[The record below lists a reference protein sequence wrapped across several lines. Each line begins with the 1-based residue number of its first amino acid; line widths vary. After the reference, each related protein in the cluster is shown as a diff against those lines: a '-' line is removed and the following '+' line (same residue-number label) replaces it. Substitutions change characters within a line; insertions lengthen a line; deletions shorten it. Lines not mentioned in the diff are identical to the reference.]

1 MRKAIV
7 ALSMSAFALAS
18 FSAIDTASAATA
30 KMSKMGCV
38 VGKQKWDAK
47 VGKCVDAKPVKK
59 AVKSMKKPAAV
70 KSTKKPVAKVVKKA
84 S

>member
-18 FSAIDTASAATA
+18 LGTIDTAAAAPA

-38 VGKQKWDAK
+38 VGKQKWDSK

-59 AVKSMKKPAAV
+59 AVKSMKKPV
-70 KSTKKPVAKVVKKA
+70 MKKA